1 MVVYDTGRQVLDD
14 GAKIRDFCGYW
25 EILKRHQG
33 ELSLAGVDFSSL
45 PMDQSGDSF
54 DKAYYKEADINLKV
68 IRETGDRLKDAAV
81 GAAEQRALIA
91 ETKKLDQ
98 SLQGDAAD
106 AAQKKYEFTDEQLKA
121 NLQKLTNAQEA
132 VQGVDDNLYFGLNKK
147 QDEYTAAITLMIE
160 GIIQNNPT
168 DFENRLSTGAAVI
181 KAGDTGSSGA
191 SPQLYAWHGS
201 PGVNWPARQVKD
213 DLQTT
218 VIGAFATAIA
228 AFNDANKSMDEFVT
242 INYATLREALNIG
255 AENTDVPAGF
265 DGITEAELQ
274 QIFPT
279 LPPDKVKEYVPQINA
294 AMAAAGL
301 NTPERQ
307 AAFLATCAVES
318 GELKFMHE
326 LRSTQSANEMYG
338 PEYAGVTFTWDTP
351 RDADTPPN
359 SSNPYPYTNA
369 SGQLGNTQPG
379 DGDRFRGRG
388 PFQLT
393 GRSNYRRAGEALGID
408 LENNPE
414 LAADPATGFRI
425 ATWYYNNHSTPDGRS
440 MNEAIDQGD
449 FEAVTRAVNGGLT
462 GYAERKKYF
471 DRAVD
476 VLSR

>member
-1 MVVYDTGRQVLDD
+1 MLDD

-255 AENTDVPAGF
+255 AENTSPTGSKLSAEERDQVAQWSQYSVSNGDADCSRWATASALANKYGTRMGP
-265 DGITEAELQ
+265 DGQKEID
-274 QIFPT
+274 
-279 LPPDKVKEYVPQINA
+279 LPPDLQQRLMGGQPLHFPPTREDINKIITA
-294 AMAAAGL
+294 
-301 NTPERQ
+301 Q
-307 AAFLATCAVES
+307 
-318 GELKFMHE
+318 
-326 LRSTQSANEMYG
+326 
-338 PEYAGVTFTWDTP
+338 
-351 RDADTPPN
+351 
-359 SSNPYPYTNA
+359 NA
-369 SGQLGNTQPG
+369 QPG
-379 DGDRFRGRG
+379 WGFPGDMTLMSKQLNGFGENSG
-388 PFQLT
+388 LTSAPNIAQGTSQQEVSLLVDQLT
-393 GRSNYRRAGEALGID
+393 SD
-408 LENNPE
+408 LQS
-414 LAADPATGFRI
+414 GKF
-425 ATWYYNNHSTPDGRS
+425 
-440 MNEAIDQGD
+440 AI
-449 FEAVTRAVNGGLT
+449 VNGSVTPSTDPNMNGHILSIT
-462 GYAERKKYF
+462 GTTVGPNGETMYLVNDSNRRSDGVANGGTLRNPSTREELMRFLMNRTAIGVPPGYATI
-471 DRAVD
+471 
-476 VLSR
+476 